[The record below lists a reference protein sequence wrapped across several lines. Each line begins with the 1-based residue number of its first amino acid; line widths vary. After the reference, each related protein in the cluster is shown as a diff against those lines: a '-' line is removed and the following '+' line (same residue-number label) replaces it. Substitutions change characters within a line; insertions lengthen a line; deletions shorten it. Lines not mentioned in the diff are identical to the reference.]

1 MGRIVAVLRSKK
13 KGVAKREITIGYLRK
28 DYGLMGDAHAGSG
41 RQVSLLTLESI
52 QRMQEKGLKVGPG
65 DFAENLTTEGVDL
78 LSLAK
83 GQKIFIDKRIILRYR
98 NFNSKRRRRPKRA
111 VICRETETGQ
121 AKRAVILEITQIG
134 KECPAPCAIFRRLG
148 ECIMP
153 KEGLFARVVKGG
165 RVKAGDRLEVER

>member
-13 KGVAKREITIGYLRK
+13 KGVAKREIVTGRLRK
-28 DYGLMGDAHAGSG
+28 DYGLVGDAHAGSG
-41 RQVSLLTLESI
+41 RQVSLLALETI
-52 QRMQEKGLKVGPG
+52 QRVREKGLKVGPG

-83 GQKIFIDKRIILRYR
+83 GQKIFIGKRI
-98 NFNSKRRRRPKRA
+98 
-111 VICRETETGQ
+111 
-121 AKRAVILEITQIG
+121 ILEITQIG

-153 KEGLFARVVKGG
+153 KEGVFARVIKGG
-165 RVKAGDRLEVER
+165 RVKAGDCLEMER